1 MSNYIVQTYS
11 RGENLTNLLVNK
23 VILEIEKETKNH
35 KTNIQVI
42 NNINFIVVR
51 GTTTHRTPIN
61 ISKLFISYYKQ
72 LFNREINLNVV
83 DLIEYDKTVEDEP
96 IYIKKTFI
104 KDDLTESI
112 KRQTYL
118 DTLNNKDYR
127 FTACTD
133 LNIILTNSDFSKETV
148 TDVLSNFE
156 DYKILKNNS
165 SIETFVS
172 SQHYGKNLKSS
183 KVFESYFNYV
193 VYNIFERGLCKD
205 LTIEFFT
212 ESEFDLINW
221 ENISLKVTSNTLM
234 TSNKWLESL
243 ILDLFTFDPNEIIRR
258 WDLNNYDFSEE
269 IISTHNIWKI
279 KDKVGEMI
287 LI

>member
-1 MSNYIVQTYS
+1 MSNYIIQTYS
-11 RGENLTNLLVNK
+11 RGEDLTNLLSNK
-23 VILEIEKETKNH
+23 IILEIEKETKNH

-42 NNINFIVVR
+42 NNGNFIVVR
-51 GTTTHRTPIN
+51 GNTTHKTPIN
-61 ISKLFISYYKQ
+61 LSKLLISYYKQ

-83 DLIEYDKTVEDEP
+83 DLIEYDKLVEDEP
-96 IYIKKTFI
+96 IYINKTFI
-104 KDDLTESI
+104 KDELTDII
-112 KRQTYL
+112 KKQTYS

-133 LNIILTNSDFSKETV
+133 LNIILTKNDFNKETLES
-148 TDVLSNFE
+148 VLNNFE

-165 SIETFVS
+165 SIETFKS

-193 VYNIFERGLCKD
+193 VYNIFERGLCRD

-212 ESEFDLINW
+212 EAEFDSINW
-221 ENISLKVTSNTLM
+221 ENISLKVSSNSLM
-234 TSNKWLESL
+234 TSNEWLESL

-258 WDLNNYDFSEE
+258 WNLDEYDFSEE
-269 IISTHNIWKI
+269 IISHHNIWRI